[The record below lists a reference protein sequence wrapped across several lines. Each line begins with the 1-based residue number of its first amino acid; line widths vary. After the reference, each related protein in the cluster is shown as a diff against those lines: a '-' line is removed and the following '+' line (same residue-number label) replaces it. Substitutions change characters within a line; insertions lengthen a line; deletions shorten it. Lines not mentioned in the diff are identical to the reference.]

1 MKISKDLVQKALQ
14 EILQEETPTGKVL
27 KEWGSSDQYAMNQ
40 SIHKDLGN
48 PEEFPGLSKVMSAAE
63 DAVDYYWEDWE
74 EYETDHSGLVMHAAK
89 RYANSMFP
97 DFMANAAKFMAPVDE
112 ETTFVTD
119 KAGKTHTTD
128 LDQKAS
134 RALALDSDIKDI
146 ETAKGKKIKE
156 DLDTTNGIVTVK
168 GKKIKEDHQHNPN
181 DDSDMAK
188 IELLKVAEYSQE
200 LLQMID
206 DGQELDAWIQ
216 SKITK
221 ISDYIGTVKHYLEGE
236 EYLDHHYGKDHPA
249 KGDEDFYNAI
259 PDEHQEMYEAWVKEN
274 TTVLTEALGVSRG
287 ELQRIADLYG
297 PQRFTQTI
305 LSIRD
310 ENVLDD
316 ILDALRPLLEE
327 GKEKSQ
333 FSLVTMEDSIEADSK
348 EEFIE
353 KMKQAGYD
361 HTGDLSAET
370 DPYKDHPTVDKSWN
384 YGLPRFKQV
393 HGPMNNGGQFR
404 YETLDAYDLYSLEE
418 GLSDDERAKIYFLQ
432 QFKQGNIDKLP
443 QDPKVAYLQKLTQD
457 QIDHDKETY
466 RKEIEEGMGGQLDEP
481 YFIEVSV
488 RDARK
493 ALDIYKDQ
501 FREEDVEMYGSNVYA
516 SADPEV
522 IYDLMMSFQAHDIE
536 VHDYEA
542 DEEMMENFFSSQNKD
557 KEEEE
562 PKDFIDR
569 YTQQMSYWNEDN
581 HPGKGKRR
589 DTPEE
594 REGSRQA
601 GMQMTQQTHRDK
613 SKYTRKEKHKQN
625 FNEADLNDPVAMK
638 MRAAKDKL
646 AKMRAANAGD
656 DGNDKFF
663 DNAKKI
669 ALLKKERER
678 LMRDME
684 QEAEPAGGPV
694 ADEYGDKLNR
704 IDAAIAKLSGRLNE
718 GEKATPSQ
726 EEVDQ
731 FFQDNITLGTHYL
744 NRKPVM
750 GQKGSFNKTEIAP
763 WDEVDYSNWKTLQA
777 KTLDESLASIE
788 RDLDKVLIDIKTHL
802 EMYKDA
808 EGDTAKKA
816 AVQML
821 KKLNDKK
828 KDLLKQKV
836 SAVAG
841 TGRDQELD
849 KDE

>member
-1 MKISKDLVQKALQ
+1 
-14 EILQEETPTGKVL
+14 
-27 KEWGSSDQYAMNQ
+27 
-40 SIHKDLGN
+40 
-48 PEEFPGLSKVMSAAE
+48 
-63 DAVDYYWEDWE
+63 
-74 EYETDHSGLVMHAAK
+74 
-89 RYANSMFP
+89 
-97 DFMANAAKFMAPVDE
+97 
-112 ETTFVTD
+112 
-119 KAGKTHTTD
+119 
-128 LDQKAS
+128 
-134 RALALDSDIKDI
+134 
-146 ETAKGKKIKE
+146 
-156 DLDTTNGIVTVK
+156 
-168 GKKIKEDHQHNPN
+168 
-181 DDSDMAK
+181 
-188 IELLKVAEYSQE
+188 
-200 LLQMID
+200 
-206 DGQELDAWIQ
+206 
-216 SKITK
+216 
-221 ISDYIGTVKHYLEGE
+221 
-236 EYLDHHYGKDHPA
+236 
-249 KGDEDFYNAI
+249 
-259 PDEHQEMYEAWVKEN
+259 
-274 TTVLTEALGVSRG
+274 
-287 ELQRIADLYG
+287 
-297 PQRFTQTI
+297 
-305 LSIRD
+305 
-310 ENVLDD
+310 
-316 ILDALRPLLEE
+316 
-327 GKEKSQ
+327 
-333 FSLVTMEDSIEADSK
+333 
-348 EEFIE
+348 
-353 KMKQAGYD
+353 
-361 HTGDLSAET
+361 
-370 DPYKDHPTVDKSWN
+370 
-384 YGLPRFKQV
+384 
-393 HGPMNNGGQFR
+393 
-404 YETLDAYDLYSLEE
+404 
-418 GLSDDERAKIYFLQ
+418 
-432 QFKQGNIDKLP
+432 
-443 QDPKVAYLQKLTQD
+443 
-457 QIDHDKETY
+457 
-466 RKEIEEGMGGQLDEP
+466 MGGQLDEP

-849 KDE
+849 

>member
-1 MKISKDLVQKALQ
+1 MKINKDLVQKALQ
-14 EILQEETPTGKVL
+14 EILQEDTP
-27 KEWGSSDQYAMNQ
+27 
-40 SIHKDLGN
+40 I
-48 PEEFPGLSKVMSAAE
+48 
-63 DAVDYYWEDWE
+63 
-74 EYETDHSGLVMHAAK
+74 
-89 RYANSMFP
+89 
-97 DFMANAAKFMAPVDE
+97 DE

-128 LDQKAS
+128 LDQKGS
-134 RALALDSDIKDI
+134 QDLKKDPNITSI
-146 ETAKGKKIKE
+146 ETAKGKK
-156 DLDTTNGIVTVK
+156 L
-168 GKKIKEDHQHNPN
+168 KEDHQHNPN

-274 TTVLTEALGVSRG
+274 ATVLTESLGISRG
-287 ELQRIADLYG
+287 ELQRIADLHG

-327 GKEKSQ
+327 GKENSP
-333 FSLVTMEDSIEADSK
+333 FILVSMDGTIEAGSK

-361 HTGDLSAET
+361 HTGDISAET
-370 DPYKDHPTVDKSWN
+370 DPYKDHPTMDRSWA
-384 YGLPRFKQV
+384 YGSPRFKQV
-393 HGPMNNGGQFR
+393 HGPMNNGGQSR
-404 YETLDAYDLYSLEE
+404 YETLDAYDFYSLEE
-418 GLSDDERAKIYFLQ
+418 GRLSDDEQAKIYFLQ
-432 QFKQGNIDKLP
+432 QFRQGNIDKLP
-443 QDPKVAYLQKLTQD
+443 DNPKTAYLQKLTQD

-493 ALDIYKDQ
+493 AADIYRDQ
-501 FREEDVEMYGSNVYA
+501 FTEEAIETYSSNVYA
-516 SADPEV
+516 SFDPEV

-542 DEEMMENFFSSQNKD
+542 DEEMMESFFSSQNKD

-562 PKDFIDR
+562 EPKTFVDR

-581 HPGKGKRR
+581 HPGRGKRR

-594 REGSRQA
+594 REGSRQV
-601 GMQMTQQTHRDK
+601 GQQMTQQTHKDK

-625 FNEADLNDPVAMK
+625 FNEELEEGVSKTKKALDQVITLMK
-638 MRAAKDKL
+638 DL
-646 AKMRAANAGD
+646 AK
-656 DGNDKFF
+656 KYT
-663 DNAKKI
+663 
-669 ALLKKERER
+669 E
-678 LMRDME
+678 
-684 QEAEPAGGPV
+684 
-694 ADEYGDKLNR
+694 GDK
-704 IDAAIAKLSGRLNE
+704 SV
-718 GEKATPSQ
+718 
-726 EEVDQ
+726 VDQ
-731 FFQDNITLGTHYL
+731 L
-744 NRKPVM
+744 
-750 GQKGSFNKTEIAP
+750 
-763 WDEVDYSNWKTLQA
+763 KTLTIT
-777 KTLDESLASIE
+777 KKKLEVM
-788 RDLDKVLIDIKTHL
+788 LDK
-802 EMYKDA
+802 E
-808 EGDTAKKA
+808 
-816 AVQML
+816 
-821 KKLNDKK
+821 
-828 KDLLKQKV
+828 
-836 SAVAG
+836 VAG
-841 TGRDQELD
+841 TSRDQELD

>member
-327 GKEKSQ
+327 AKKLTYNDFVQMVRDDMMAGSSPDDHISDDQVKKRAKSYYNEYLKGTSVDDLFEAKERSK
-333 FSLVTMEDSIEADSK
+333 FILVTMDAMGGSIEAESK

-370 DPYKDHPTVDKSWN
+370 DPYKDHPTMDKSQT

-393 HGPMNNGGQFR
+393 HGPMDNGGQVR

-516 SADPEV
+516 STDPEV
-522 IYDLMMSFQAHDIE
+522 IYDLMMSFEAQEIE

-542 DEEMMENFFSSQNKD
+542 GEEMLETFFSSQNKD

-562 PKDFIDR
+562 PKDFVDT
-569 YTQQMSYWNEDN
+569 YTKQMSYWNEDN
-581 HPGKGKRR
+581 HPGRGKRR

-601 GMQMTQQTHRDK
+601 GMQMTQQTHKDK
-613 SKYTRKEKHKQN
+613 SKYTRKEKHKQS
-625 FNEADLNDPVAMK
+625 FNENSV
-638 MRAAKDKL
+638 
-646 AKMRAANAGD
+646 
-656 DGNDKFF
+656 
-663 DNAKKI
+663 
-669 ALLKKERER
+669 
-678 LMRDME
+678 
-684 QEAEPAGGPV
+684 
-694 ADEYGDKLNR
+694 
-704 IDAAIAKLSGRLNE
+704 
-718 GEKATPSQ
+718 PSQ

-731 FFQDNITLGTHYL
+731 FFEKQTHLQTHYL
-744 NRKPVM
+744 NSKPVD
-750 GQKGSFNKTEIAP
+750 GQKGSFNKTEVAP
-763 WDEVDYSNWKTLQA
+763 WDEVDSNNWRTLLS
-777 KTLDESLASIE
+777 KSLDEGVSKTKEA
-788 RDLDKVLIDIKTHL
+788 LDKVTTI
-802 EMYKDA
+802 MKDL
-808 EGDTAKKA
+808 AKKYKA
-816 AVQML
+816 GDKSVVDQL
-821 KKLNDKK
+821 KTLTITKKKLEVMLDKE
-828 KDLLKQKV
+828 
-836 SAVAG
+836 VAG
-841 TGRDQELD
+841 TSRDQELD
-849 KDE
+849 

>member
-1 MKISKDLVQKALQ
+1 MKINKDLVQKALQ
-14 EILQEETPTGKVL
+14 EILQEDTPKEGVL

-40 SIHKDLGN
+40 SMHKHLGE
-48 PEEFPGLSKVMSAAE
+48 PKEFPGLNQIMSAAE
-63 DAVDYYWEDWE
+63 EAVDFYWDDWE
-74 EYETDHSGLVMHAAK
+74 EYQTDREGLVLHAARK
-89 RYANSMFP
+89 YSNSMFP
-97 DFMANAAKFMAPVDE
+97 DFMSMAARMVEPVDE

-128 LDQKAS
+128 LDQKGS
-134 RALALDSDIKDI
+134 QDLKKDPNITSI
-146 ETAKGKKIKE
+146 ETAKGKK
-156 DLDTTNGIVTVK
+156 L
-168 GKKIKEDHQHNPN
+168 KEDHQHNPN

-274 TTVLTEALGVSRG
+274 TTVLTESLGISRG
-287 ELQRIADLYG
+287 ELQRIADLHG

-327 GKEKSQ
+327 GKENSP
-333 FSLVTMEDSIEADSK
+333 FILVSIDSTIEAGSK

-361 HTGDLSAET
+361 HTGDISAET
-370 DPYKDHPTVDKSWN
+370 DPYKDHPTMDRSWA
-384 YGLPRFKQV
+384 YGSPRFKQV
-393 HGPMNNGGQFR
+393 HGPMNNGGQSR

-418 GLSDDERAKIYFLQ
+418 GRLSDDEQAKIYFLQ
-432 QFKQGNIDKLP
+432 QFRQGNIDKLP
-443 QDPKVAYLQKLTQD
+443 DNPKTAYLQKLTQD

-493 ALDIYKDQ
+493 AADIYRDQ
-501 FREEDVEMYGSNVYA
+501 FTEEAIEMYGSNVYA
-516 SADPEV
+516 SFDPEV

-542 DEEMMENFFSSQNKD
+542 DEEMMESFFSSRDKD

-562 PKDFIDR
+562 EPKTFVDR

-581 HPGKGKRR
+581 HPGRGKRR

-594 REGSRQA
+594 REGSRQV
-601 GMQMTQQTHRDK
+601 GQQMTQQTHKDK

-625 FNEADLNDPVAMK
+625 FNEELEEGVSKTKKALDQVITLMK
-638 MRAAKDKL
+638 DL
-646 AKMRAANAGD
+646 AK
-656 DGNDKFF
+656 KY
-663 DNAKKI
+663 
-669 ALLKKERER
+669 KE
-678 LMRDME
+678 
-684 QEAEPAGGPV
+684 
-694 ADEYGDKLNR
+694 GDK
-704 IDAAIAKLSGRLNE
+704 SV
-718 GEKATPSQ
+718 
-726 EEVDQ
+726 VDQ
-731 FFQDNITLGTHYL
+731 L
-744 NRKPVM
+744 
-750 GQKGSFNKTEIAP
+750 
-763 WDEVDYSNWKTLQA
+763 KTLTIT
-777 KTLDESLASIE
+777 K
-788 RDLDKVLIDIKTHL
+788 
-802 EMYKDA
+802 
-808 EGDTAKKA
+808 
-816 AVQML
+816 
-821 KKLNDKK
+821 KKLEVMYDKE
-828 KDLLKQKV
+828 
-836 SAVAG
+836 VAG
-841 TGRDQELD
+841 TSRDQELD

>member
-1 MKISKDLVQKALQ
+1 MKINKDLVQKALQ
-14 EILQEETPTGKVL
+14 EILQEDTPKEGVL

-40 SIHKDLGN
+40 SMHKDLGE
-48 PEEFPGLSKVMSAAE
+48 PKEFPGLNQIMSAAE
-63 DAVDYYWEDWE
+63 EAVDFYWDDWE
-74 EYETDHSGLVMHAAK
+74 EYQTDRKGLVMHAARK
-89 RYANSMFP
+89 YSNSMFP
-97 DFMANAAKFMAPVDE
+97 DFMSMAAKMVEPVDERAYFDPYDELEE

-128 LDQKAS
+128 LDQKGAQD
-134 RALALDSDIKDI
+134 LKKDPNIKKI
-146 ETAKGKKIKE
+146 ETAKGKKLK
-156 DLDTTNGIVTVK
+156 DMS
-168 GKKIKEDHQHNPN
+168 EDHQHNPN

-274 TTVLTEALGVSRG
+274 TTVLTESLGISRG
-287 ELQRIADLYG
+287 ELQRIADLHG

-327 GKEKSQ
+327 GKENSP
-333 FSLVTMEDSIEADSK
+333 FILVSMDSMNGTIEAGSK

-361 HTGDLSAET
+361 HTRDLDVS
-370 DPYKDHPTVDKSWN
+370 DDWKSD
-384 YGLPRFKQV
+384 LPKF
-393 HGPMNNGGQFR
+393 HLIMGPMKNGEQFR
-404 YETLDAYDLYSLEE
+404 YETLDAHDLYSLEE
-418 GLSDDERAKIYFLQ
+418 GLSDDEQAKIYFLQ

-443 QDPKVAYLQKLTQD
+443 DNPKTAFLQKLTQD

-481 YFIEVSV
+481 YFVEVSV
-488 RDARK
+488 RDAR
-493 ALDIYKDQ
+493 AAADIYRDQ
-501 FREEDVEMYGSNVYA
+501 FREEKIEMYGSNVYA
-516 SADPEV
+516 SFDPEV
-522 IYDLMMSFQAHDIE
+522 IYDLVMTFQAHEIE

-542 DEEMMENFFSSQNKD
+542 DEEMMESFFSSQNKDKD

-562 PKDFIDR
+562 PKDFVNR

-581 HPGKGKRR
+581 HPGRGKRR

-601 GMQMTQQTHRDK
+601 GMQMTQQTHKDK

-625 FNEADLNDPVAMK
+625 FNENNVHM
-638 MRAAKDKL
+638 
-646 AKMRAANAGD
+646 
-656 DGNDKFF
+656 
-663 DNAKKI
+663 
-669 ALLKKERER
+669 
-678 LMRDME
+678 
-684 QEAEPAGGPV
+684 
-694 ADEYGDKLNR
+694 
-704 IDAAIAKLSGRLNE
+704 
-718 GEKATPSQ
+718 PSQ
-726 EEVDQ
+726 EEVDA
-731 FFQDNITLGTHYL
+731 FFNSRDSLGSHYL
-744 NRKPVM
+744 NNKPVM
-750 GQKGSFNKTEIAP
+750 GQKGSFNKTELQP
-763 WDEVDYSNWKTLQA
+763 WDEYDLSNWKSLQA
-777 KTLDESLASIE
+777 DALGEGVSKTKKALDQVITLMKDLAKKYKEGDKSVVDQLKTLTIT
-788 RDLDKVLIDIKTHL
+788 K
-802 EMYKDA
+802 
-808 EGDTAKKA
+808 
-816 AVQML
+816 
-821 KKLNDKK
+821 KKLEAMLEKE
-828 KDLLKQKV
+828 
-836 SAVAG
+836 AAEI
-841 TGRDQELD
+841 GRDQELD
-849 KDE
+849 

>member
-63 DAVDYYWEDWE
+63 DAVDFYWDDWE

-128 LDQKAS
+128 LDQKGS
-134 RALALDSDIKDI
+134 QDLKKDPNITSI
-146 ETAKGKKIKE
+146 ETAKGKK
-156 DLDTTNGIVTVK
+156 L
-168 GKKIKEDHQHNPN
+168 KEDHQHNPN

-274 TTVLTEALGVSRG
+274 TTVLTEALGLSRG

-516 SADPEV
+516 STDPEV
-522 IYDLMMSFQAHDIE
+522 IYDLMMSFEAQEIE

-542 DEEMMENFFSSQNKD
+542 GEEMMETFFSSQNKN
-557 KEEEE
+557 KEEEEE
-562 PKDFIDR
+562 PKDFIDT
-569 YTQQMSYWNEDN
+569 YTKQMSYWNEDN
-581 HPGKGKRR
+581 HPGRGKRR

-601 GMQMTQQTHRDK
+601 GMQMTQQTHKDK
-613 SKYTRKEKHKQN
+613 SKYTRKQKHKQS
-625 FNEADLNDPVAMK
+625 FNENSV
-638 MRAAKDKL
+638 
-646 AKMRAANAGD
+646 
-656 DGNDKFF
+656 
-663 DNAKKI
+663 
-669 ALLKKERER
+669 
-678 LMRDME
+678 
-684 QEAEPAGGPV
+684 
-694 ADEYGDKLNR
+694 
-704 IDAAIAKLSGRLNE
+704 
-718 GEKATPSQ
+718 PSQ

-731 FFQDNITLGTHYL
+731 FFQKQTHLQTHYL
-744 NRKPVM
+744 NSKPVN
-750 GQKGSFNKTEIAP
+750 GQKGSFNRTEIAP
-763 WDEVDYSNWKTLQA
+763 WDEVDSNNWRTLLS
-777 KTLDESLASIE
+777 KSLDEGVSKTKEA
-788 RDLDKVLIDIKTHL
+788 LDKVTSI
-802 EMYKDA
+802 MKDL
-808 EGDTAKKA
+808 AKKYKA
-816 AVQML
+816 GDKSVVDQL
-821 KKLNDKK
+821 KTLTITKKKLEAQLDKE
-828 KDLLKQKV
+828 
-836 SAVAG
+836 VAG
-841 TGRDQELD
+841 TSRDQELD
-849 KDE
+849 